1 MRHRL
6 SGRLLGRKTS
16 HRKALIRNQV
26 TDLLRHDRIVTTE
39 AKAKAVR
46 PIAERVITLGKRGD
60 GPARR
65 RAGAVLTDKR
75 VLRRLFDDVAPRF
88 QDRPGGYTRIV
99 KLGPRLGD
107 GARMAQLELVEGS
120 GVPAIMD
127 AAAAAAPEPETPE
140 PETPEPETP
149 EARAPAADM
158 PPADGPQADAAATA
172 PELPQAAAPADDP
185 PADDGAD
192 AGDNSA
198 ANGDSAAP
206 DPPTV
211 DKENA

>member
-140 PETPEPETP
+140 
-149 EARAPAADM
+149 ARAPAADV
-158 PPADGPQADAAATA
+158 PPADGP
-172 PELPQAAAPADDP
+172 PADGP

-192 AGDNSA
+192 DGDNSA

-206 DPPTV
+206 APPTV

>member
-6 SGRLLGRKTS
+6 SGRHLGRKTS

-120 GVPAIMD
+120 VAPAIMD
-127 AAAAAAPEPETPE
+127 APAADAAAPQ
-140 PETPEPETP
+140 PETP
-149 EARAPAADM
+149 EADAPEAD
-158 PPADGPQADAAATA
+158 PAATA
-172 PELPQAAAPADDP
+172 PEPPQAAAPADES
-185 PADDGAD
+185 ADDGDSSAADRD
-192 AGDNSA
+192 AG
-198 ANGDSAAP
+198 AP
-206 DPPTV
+206 DSPSD

>member
-140 PETPEPETP
+140 PETPE
-149 EARAPAADM
+149 ARAPAADV

-172 PELPQAAAPADDP
+172 PEPPQAAAPADDP
-185 PADDGAD
+185 PADDGAAD
-192 AGDNSA
+192 DGDNSA
-198 ANGDSAAP
+198 ANGDSAVP